1 MKWHFTLIDEHAMC
15 SQLGDALIQEAHTS
29 RGTADAAIPEM
40 PIPAVSRYM
49 QKPITIE
56 RTASLADAHR
66 VMRQYQIRH
75 LPVIE
80 QGNLVGVVTQRDLN
94 LFEAVDETDVESS
107 RVDEAMTVHP
117 FIVTSDAALDEVL
130 DIMADHKYS
139 SVIVMGHAGVEGIF
153 TAADACRV
161 FAEMLRDQ
169 AGMSA
174 EHPEAPR
181 PPA

>member
-1 MKWHFTLIDEHAMC
+1 
-15 SQLGDALIQEAHTS
+15 
-29 RGTADAAIPEM
+29 M
-40 PIPAVSRYM
+40 PIPAVSHYM

-56 RTASLADAHR
+56 RTASLAEAHR

-94 LFEAVDETDVESS
+94 LRAAVDEADVETSK
-107 RVDEAMTVHP
+107 VDEAMTEHP
-117 FIVTSDAALDEVL
+117 FIVTSDTALDEVL

-139 SVIVMGHAGVEGIF
+139 SVIVMGRAGVEGIF
-153 TAADACRV
+153 TATDACRV
-161 FAEMLRDQ
+161 LADLLRNQ

-174 EHPEAPR
+174 EPHEASRPR
-181 PPA
+181 PS

>member
-1 MKWHFTLIDEHAMC
+1 M
-15 SQLGDALIQEAHTS
+15 
-29 RGTADAAIPEM
+29 ADAATPGM
-40 PIPAVSRYM
+40 PIPAVSYYM

-56 RTASLADAHR
+56 RTASLADAQR

-75 LPVIE
+75 LPVLE
-80 QGNLVGVVTQRDLN
+80 GGNLVGVVTQRDLH
-94 LFEAVDETDVESS
+94 LLESVGEADVENSK
-107 RVDEAMTVHP
+107 VDEAMTEHP

-130 DIMADHKYS
+130 DIMADHKYG
-139 SVIVMGHAGVEGIF
+139 SVIVMGHTGVEGIF

-174 EHPEAPR
+174 EHHEASRPR
-181 PPA
+181 PS